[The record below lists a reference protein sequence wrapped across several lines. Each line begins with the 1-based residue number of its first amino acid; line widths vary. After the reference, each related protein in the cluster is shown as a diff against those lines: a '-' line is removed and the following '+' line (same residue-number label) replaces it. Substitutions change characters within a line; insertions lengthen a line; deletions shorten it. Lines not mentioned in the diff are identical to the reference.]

1 MDKARQKLKQ
11 VQRQRLSPVQRLCGQ
26 LLEIPL
32 QDLDLRIAK
41 EQENNPYLESES
53 SEEEDESAIVSM
65 DSSQELSL
73 REKEEYTNYWFED
86 SSDYD
91 NGAMSEQTKEVGYNT
106 PNQESFTDD
115 LLNQLSLSRIS
126 DLELEIGREIIG
138 NLDDRGY
145 LTRSEEAI
153 VDDFY
158 LNRNIDVTQAQ
169 VHKVLQLI
177 QSFEPAGIAARDTR
191 ECLLLQL
198 ERKQNKGANQLLAE
212 RLVGKYW
219 EQITKFRFDSLIR
232 KLGCTKE
239 EFMGAMN
246 EISKL
251 NVEPAYS
258 ESIYTSRLSIVPDF
272 MVWNNGGNIEFQ
284 LNRSFNRRL
293 RVSAEGERMLKE
305 FEGKQNRDE
314 KTIGFL
320 KEKIES
326 AKVFIE
332 AFNRREETLYK
343 IMKAII
349 SYQNEY
355 FQQGDLRKLK
365 PMKYEDIRRLTGF
378 GESTVSRMANEKY
391 AQTHFGTFR
400 LKDFFSNS
408 VKVSD
413 SEEVSSDAI
422 RSVLEEI
429 IEQEDKNKPLTD
441 QELAV
446 ALAEKGYNISRRTV
460 AKYRDRLDI
469 PTASLRKRMF

>member
-1 MDKARQKLKQ
+1 
-11 VQRQRLSPVQRLCGQ
+11 
-26 LLEIPL
+26 
-32 QDLDLRIAK
+32 
-41 EQENNPYLESES
+41 
-53 SEEEDESAIVSM
+53 
-65 DSSQELSL
+65 
-73 REKEEYTNYWFED
+73 
-86 SSDYD
+86 
-91 NGAMSEQTKEVGYNT
+91 
-106 PNQESFTDD
+106 
-115 LLNQLSLSRIS
+115 
-126 DLELEIGREIIG
+126 
-138 NLDDRGY
+138 
-145 LTRSEEAI
+145 
-153 VDDFY
+153 
-158 LNRNIDVTQAQ
+158 
-169 VHKVLQLI
+169 
-177 QSFEPAGIAARDTR
+177 
-191 ECLLLQL
+191 
-198 ERKQNKGANQLLAE
+198 
-212 RLVGKYW
+212 
-219 EQITKFRFDSLIR
+219 
-232 KLGCTKE
+232 
-239 EFMGAMN
+239 
-246 EISKL
+246 
-251 NVEPAYS
+251 
-258 ESIYTSRLSIVPDF
+258 
-272 MVWNNGGNIEFQ
+272 
-284 LNRSFNRRL
+284 
-293 RVSAEGERMLKE
+293 MLKE

-429 IEQEDKNKPLTD
+429 IEQEDRSKPLTD

-460 AKYRDRLDI
+460 AKYRDRLNI

>member
-1 MDKARQKLKQ
+1 M
-11 VQRQRLSPVQRLCGQ
+11 QRLCGQ

-41 EQENNPYLESES
+41 EQESNPYLESEN
-53 SEEEDESAIVSM
+53 SEEEGESAIVSM
-65 DSSQELSL
+65 DSVQEQLQ

-86 SSDYD
+86 SSDFG
-91 NGAMSEQTKEVGYNT
+91 NGSLPEQTRDVGYNT

-198 ERKQNKGANQLLAE
+198 ERKQNKDANQLLAE
-212 RLVGKYW
+212 RLVEKYW
-219 EQITKFRFDSLIR
+219 EQITRFQFDSLMR
-232 KLGCTKE
+232 KLGCTRE

-272 MVWNNGGNIEFQ
+272 IVWNNGGNIEFQ

-326 AKVFIE
+326 AKIFIE

>member
-41 EQENNPYLESES
+41 EQESNPYLESEN
-53 SEEEDESAIVSM
+53 SEEEGESAIVSM
-65 DSSQELSL
+65 DSAQEQLQ

-86 SSDYD
+86 SSDFG
-91 NGAMSEQTKEVGYNT
+91 NGSLPEQTRDVGYNT

-198 ERKQNKGANQLLAE
+198 ERKQNKDANQLLAE
-212 RLVGKYW
+212 RLVEKYW
-219 EQITKFRFDSLIR
+219 EQITRFQFDSLMR
-232 KLGCTKE
+232 KLGCTRE

-272 MVWNNGGNIEFQ
+272 IVWNNGGNIEFQ

-326 AKVFIE
+326 AKIFIE

>member
-53 SEEEDESAIVSM
+53 SEEEGESVIVSM
-65 DSSQELSL
+65 DSPQEQSL

-91 NGAMSEQTKEVGYNT
+91 NRAMSEQTKEVGYNT

-198 ERKQNKGANQLLAE
+198 ERKQNKDANQLLAE
-212 RLVGKYW
+212 RLIGKYW
-219 EQITKFRFDSLIR
+219 EQITRFQFDSLIR

-272 MVWNNGGNIEFQ
+272 IVWNNGGNIEFQ

-293 RVSAEGERMLKE
+293 HVSAEGERMLKE

-429 IEQEDKNKPLTD
+429 IEQEDRSKPLTD

-460 AKYRDRLDI
+460 AKYRDRLNI

>member
-53 SEEEDESAIVSM
+53 SEEEGESAIVSM
-65 DSSQELSL
+65 DSPQEQSL

-91 NGAMSEQTKEVGYNT
+91 NRAMSEQTKEVGYNT

-198 ERKQNKGANQLLAE
+198 ERKQNKDANQLLAE
-212 RLVGKYW
+212 RLIGKYW
-219 EQITKFRFDSLIR
+219 EQITRFQFDSLMR

-272 MVWNNGGNIEFQ
+272 IVWNNGGNIEFQ

-429 IEQEDKNKPLTD
+429 IEQEDRSKPLTD

-460 AKYRDRLDI
+460 AKYRDRLNI

>member
-1 MDKARQKLKQ
+1 M
-11 VQRQRLSPVQRLCGQ
+11 QRLCGQ

-41 EQENNPYLESES
+41 EQESNPYLESEN
-53 SEEEDESAIVSM
+53 SEEEGESAIVSM
-65 DSSQELSL
+65 DSAQEQLQ

-86 SSDYD
+86 SSDFG
-91 NGAMSEQTKEVGYNT
+91 NGSLPEQTRDVGYNT

-198 ERKQNKGANQLLAE
+198 ERKQNKDANQLLAE
-212 RLVGKYW
+212 RLVEKYW
-219 EQITKFRFDSLIR
+219 EQITRFQFDSLMR

-272 MVWNNGGNIEFQ
+272 IVWNNGGNIEFQ

-326 AKVFIE
+326 AKIFIE

>member
-198 ERKQNKGANQLLAE
+198 ERKQNKDANQLLAE
-212 RLVGKYW
+212 RLVGK
-219 EQITKFRFDSLIR
+219 
-232 KLGCTKE
+232 
-239 EFMGAMN
+239 
-246 EISKL
+246 
-251 NVEPAYS
+251 
-258 ESIYTSRLSIVPDF
+258 
-272 MVWNNGGNIEFQ
+272 
-284 LNRSFNRRL
+284 
-293 RVSAEGERMLKE
+293 
-305 FEGKQNRDE
+305 
-314 KTIGFL
+314 
-320 KEKIES
+320 
-326 AKVFIE
+326 
-332 AFNRREETLYK
+332 
-343 IMKAII
+343 
-349 SYQNEY
+349 
-355 FQQGDLRKLK
+355 
-365 PMKYEDIRRLTGF
+365 
-378 GESTVSRMANEKY
+378 
-391 AQTHFGTFR
+391 
-400 LKDFFSNS
+400 
-408 VKVSD
+408 
-413 SEEVSSDAI
+413 
-422 RSVLEEI
+422 
-429 IEQEDKNKPLTD
+429 
-441 QELAV
+441 
-446 ALAEKGYNISRRTV
+446 
-460 AKYRDRLDI
+460 
-469 PTASLRKRMF
+469 

>member
-1 MDKARQKLKQ
+1 M
-11 VQRQRLSPVQRLCGQ
+11 QRLCGQ

-41 EQENNPYLESES
+41 EQESNPYLESEN
-53 SEEEDESAIVSM
+53 SEEEGESAIVSM
-65 DSSQELSL
+65 DSAQEQLQ

-86 SSDYD
+86 SSDFG
-91 NGAMSEQTKEVGYNT
+91 NGSLPEQTRDVGYNT

-198 ERKQNKGANQLLAE
+198 ERKQNKDANQLLAE
-212 RLVGKYW
+212 RLVEKYW
-219 EQITKFRFDSLIR
+219 EQITRFQFDSLMR

-272 MVWNNGGNIEFQ
+272 IVWNNGGNIEFQ

-293 RVSAEGERMLKE
+293 RVSVEGERMLKE

-326 AKVFIE
+326 AKIFIE

-446 ALAEKGYNISRRTV
+446 ALTEKGYNISRRTV

>member
-1 MDKARQKLKQ
+1 M
-11 VQRQRLSPVQRLCGQ
+11 QRLCGQ

-41 EQENNPYLESES
+41 EQESNPYLESEN
-53 SEEEDESAIVSM
+53 SEEEGEYAIVSM
-65 DSSQELSL
+65 DSAQEQLQ

-86 SSDYD
+86 SSDFG
-91 NGAMSEQTKEVGYNT
+91 NGSLPEQTRDVGYNT

-198 ERKQNKGANQLLAE
+198 ERKQNKDANQLLAE
-212 RLVGKYW
+212 RLVEKYW
-219 EQITKFRFDSLIR
+219 EQITRFQFDSLMR
-232 KLGCTKE
+232 KLGCTRE

-272 MVWNNGGNIEFQ
+272 IVWNNGGNIEFQ

-326 AKVFIE
+326 AKIFIE

>member
-1 MDKARQKLKQ
+1 M
-11 VQRQRLSPVQRLCGQ
+11 QRLCGQ

-41 EQENNPYLESES
+41 EQESNPYLESEN
-53 SEEEDESAIVSM
+53 SEEEGESAIVSM
-65 DSSQELSL
+65 DSAQEQLQ

-86 SSDYD
+86 SSDFG
-91 NGAMSEQTKEVGYNT
+91 NGSLPEQTRDVGYNT

-198 ERKQNKGANQLLAE
+198 ERKQNKDANQLLAE
-212 RLVGKYW
+212 RLVEKYW
-219 EQITKFRFDSLIR
+219 EQITRFQFDSLMR
-232 KLGCTKE
+232 KLGCTRE

-272 MVWNNGGNIEFQ
+272 IVWNNGGNIEFQ

-326 AKVFIE
+326 AKIFIE

-365 PMKYEDIRRLTGF
+365 PMKYEDIRCLTGF

>member
-1 MDKARQKLKQ
+1 M
-11 VQRQRLSPVQRLCGQ
+11 QRLCGQ

-41 EQENNPYLESES
+41 EQESNPYLESEN
-53 SEEEDESAIVSM
+53 SEEEGESAIVSM
-65 DSSQELSL
+65 DSVQEQLQ

-86 SSDYD
+86 SSDFG
-91 NGAMSEQTKEVGYNT
+91 NGSLPEQTRDVGYNT

-198 ERKQNKGANQLLAE
+198 ERKQNKDANQLLAE
-212 RLVGKYW
+212 RLVEKYW
-219 EQITKFRFDSLIR
+219 EQITRFQFDSLMR
-232 KLGCTKE
+232 KLGCTRK

-272 MVWNNGGNIEFQ
+272 IVWNNGGNIEFQ

-326 AKVFIE
+326 AKIFIE

>member
-1 MDKARQKLKQ
+1 M
-11 VQRQRLSPVQRLCGQ
+11 QRLCGQ

-41 EQENNPYLESES
+41 EQESNPYLESEN
-53 SEEEDESAIVSM
+53 SEEEGESAIVSM
-65 DSSQELSL
+65 DSAQEQLQ

-86 SSDYD
+86 SSDFG
-91 NGAMSEQTKEVGYNT
+91 NGSLPEQTRDVGYNT

-198 ERKQNKGANQLLAE
+198 ERKQNKDANQLLAE
-212 RLVGKYW
+212 RLVEKYW
-219 EQITKFRFDSLIR
+219 EQITRFQFDSLMR

-272 MVWNNGGNIEFQ
+272 IVWNNGGNIEFQ

-326 AKVFIE
+326 AKIFIE

-365 PMKYEDIRRLTGF
+365 PMKYEDIRCLTGF

>member
-53 SEEEDESAIVSM
+53 SEEEGESAIVSM
-65 DSSQELSL
+65 DSPQEQSL

-91 NGAMSEQTKEVGYNT
+91 NRAMSEQTKEVGYNT

-198 ERKQNKGANQLLAE
+198 ERKQNKDANQLLAE
-212 RLVGKYW
+212 RLIGKYW
-219 EQITKFRFDSLIR
+219 EQITRFQFDSLMR

-272 MVWNNGGNIEFQ
+272 IVWNNGGNIEFQ

-365 PMKYEDIRRLTGF
+365 PMKYEDIRHLTGF

-413 SEEVSSDAI
+413 SQEVSSDAI

-429 IEQEDKNKPLTD
+429 IEQEDRSKPLTD

-460 AKYRDRLDI
+460 AKYRDRLNI
-469 PTASLRKRMF
+469 STASLRKRMF

>member
-1 MDKARQKLKQ
+1 MNKARQKLKQ

-41 EQENNPYLESES
+41 EQESNPYLESEN
-53 SEEEDESAIVSM
+53 SEEEGESAIVSM
-65 DSSQELSL
+65 DSAQEQLQ

-86 SSDYD
+86 SSDFG
-91 NGAMSEQTKEVGYNT
+91 NGSLPEQTRDVGYNT

-198 ERKQNKGANQLLAE
+198 ERKQNKDANQLLAE
-212 RLVGKYW
+212 RLVEKYW
-219 EQITKFRFDSLIR
+219 EQITRFQFDSLMR

-272 MVWNNGGNIEFQ
+272 IVWNNGGNIEFQ

-326 AKVFIE
+326 AKIFIE

>member
-1 MDKARQKLKQ
+1 M
-11 VQRQRLSPVQRLCGQ
+11 QRLCGQ

-41 EQENNPYLESES
+41 EQESNPYLESEN
-53 SEEEDESAIVSM
+53 SEEEGESAIVSM
-65 DSSQELSL
+65 DSAQEQLQ

-86 SSDYD
+86 SSDFG
-91 NGAMSEQTKEVGYNT
+91 NGSLPEQTRDVGYNT

-158 LNRNIDVTQAQ
+158 LNRNIDVTQGQ

-198 ERKQNKGANQLLAE
+198 ERKQNKDANQLLAE
-212 RLVGKYW
+212 RLVEKYW
-219 EQITKFRFDSLIR
+219 EQITRFQFDSLMR

-272 MVWNNGGNIEFQ
+272 IVWNNGGNIEFQ

-326 AKVFIE
+326 AKIFIE

>member
-41 EQENNPYLESES
+41 EQESNPYLESEN
-53 SEEEDESAIVSM
+53 SEEEGESAIVSM
-65 DSSQELSL
+65 DSAQEQLQ

-86 SSDYD
+86 SSDFG
-91 NGAMSEQTKEVGYNT
+91 NGSLPEQTRDVGYNT

-198 ERKQNKGANQLLAE
+198 ERKQNKDANQLLAE
-212 RLVGKYW
+212 RLVEKYW
-219 EQITKFRFDSLIR
+219 EQITRFQFDSLMR

-272 MVWNNGGNIEFQ
+272 IVWNNGGNIEFQ

-326 AKVFIE
+326 AKIFIE